1 MIENSI
7 RTKALASQA
16 LMAIIGSNFH
26 LTENHNSKDNYILL
40 TVIDDET
47 PIEIHMEDNQ
57 SEAFVQ
63 FDCYSKLPAN
73 AKAIA
78 KQIEVTFNKKG
89 FIDTYVNVQLAL
101 KQRRIPDFDTDS
113 KLYRESYEYIFYYH
127 NINNE
132 V

>member
-7 RTKALASQA
+7 RTKALSSQGLVA
-16 LMAIIGSNFH
+16 LIGENFH

-40 TVIDDET
+40 TVIDDDT

-57 SEAFVQ
+57 SEALVQ
-63 FDCYSKLPAN
+63 FDCYSKLPVN

-78 KQIEVTFNKKG
+78 KEIESTFNKKG
-89 FIDTYVNVQLAL
+89 FVDTDVKVQLAL
-101 KQRRIPDFDTDS
+101 KNRRIPDFDTGS
-113 KLYRESYEYIFYYH
+113 KLYRESYEYIFHYH
-127 NINNE
+127 NIINE